1 MRKYLLMMAMPF
13 IALSAFASGE
23 EKPTLNAVCVTL
35 KSGGSKYVAFT
46 DRPKIQT
53 EDGKLC
59 VLSMAD
65 NKQLVLADCADV
77 EKITA
82 ESHDFTPTGIKDNVV
97 VEGKN
102 IEKIYNIDGTKA
114 SHIVPGKIYIIKS
127 NGKTR
132 KVIK

>member
-1 MRKYLLMMAMPF
+1 M
-13 IALSAFASGE
+13 
-23 EKPTLNAVCVTL
+23 TL

-82 ESHDFTPTGIKDNVV
+82 ESHDSLLL
-97 VEGKN
+97 ES
-102 IEKIYNIDGTKA
+102 KIT
-114 SHIVPGKIYIIKS
+114 
-127 NGKTR
+127 
-132 KVIK
+132 